1 MEHTL
6 AITAAALLL
15 VAALVFS
22 VFALSGFFEG
32 EAPEDASQSGV
43 FFGGDAE
50 KTPMRLGI
58 YRGYLAL
65 FVGTEETPYETYDVM
80 ARTLPEADRA
90 RLVAGIPV
98 ESEEEL
104 RRLLEDFTS

>member
-15 VAALVFS
+15 VAALVLS

-43 FFGGDAE
+43 FFGGDA
-50 KTPMRLGI
+50 
-58 YRGYLAL
+58 
-65 FVGTEETPYETYDVM
+65 
-80 ARTLPEADRA
+80 
-90 RLVAGIPV
+90 
-98 ESEEEL
+98 
-104 RRLLEDFTS
+104 